1 MNHYWEVT
9 NIDKSL
15 SQSRSMMS
23 KEMAL
28 SNETL
33 SRKSDIFSFK
43 HKKVEIYAT
52 QKTPTNFEQ
61 FNDTSNKDKPNSSLV
76 IEKIS
81 GGSLDIKEA
90 VSNVLKDYDWTLFPM
105 PTKFNKGQKDK
116 PHVKRPMNAFMVWA
130 QVSNISYKD

>member
-15 SQSRSMMS
+15 SQSKSMMS
-23 KEMAL
+23 KEMTF
-28 SNETL
+28 SNEIL
-33 SRKSDIFSFK
+33 SRKDDNSTFK

-61 FNDTSNKDKPNSSLV
+61 FNDTSNNDSPNSSKV
-76 IEKIS
+76 TEKIS
-81 GGSLDIKEA
+81 EGFLDIKEA
-90 VSNVLKDYDWTLFPM
+90 VSNVLKDYDWTLVPM
-105 PTKFNKGQKDK
+105 PTKFNGGQKVK

-130 QVSNISYKD
+130 QVGNIL

>member
-9 NIDKSL
+9 KLDKSL
-15 SQSRSMMS
+15 SHSRSMMNE
-23 KEMAL
+23 EMTL

-33 SRKSDIFSFK
+33 SRKSDNFSFK

-61 FNDTSNKDKPNSSLV
+61 FNDTSNNDKPNSSKV

-81 GGSLDIKEA
+81 GGSLNIKEA
-90 VSNVLKDYDWTLFPM
+90 VSNVLKDYDWTLVPM
-105 PTKFNKGQKDK
+105 PTKLNGGQKVK

-130 QVSNISYKD
+130 QVGFFFI